1 MTINIF
7 VLLFLKLGGNKE
19 RYNSTTSKK
28 TTLSYSPFLFPTKL
42 SIVNIYYPIDK
53 HKKPW
58 RMSTIKNE
66 PLYQQIQNK
75 IIERIKEG
83 TWRVGDR
90 VPSEKELMDEFH
102 VSQITTKNALAGLAD
117 KGIVERIKGKGT
129 FVIESSFTGSMA
141 QNQTSSGLIGL
152 IIPTMKTK
160 VEQDFVNFLEQYVTE
175 KGYNL
180 VIKISRESQIKE
192 AEAIQTFRAIGVE
205 GIIIFPA
212 EKETYNEAV
221 LRLTLDKFPL
231 VLIDRYM
238 KNISTYS
245 VSSENTQGAFEAIS
259 YLLNKG
265 HEQIAL
271 ISPLITNTVTEER
284 AKGFEQAFLRKGITI
299 DKNLWLTLP
308 FDKISVHETPALIKQ
323 FLMENPQL
331 ACLFTMN
338 AELAQY
344 AYRAILEVQKESF
357 HPIELVTFDSPG
369 IEGVTFV
376 QQDIQ
381 QCSKDT
387 VKLLM
392 QQLAGEY
399 NPKRIFIPVN
409 LVIATNK
416 EK

>member
-1 MTINIF
+1 
-7 VLLFLKLGGNKE
+7 
-19 RYNSTTSKK
+19 
-28 TTLSYSPFLFPTKL
+28 
-42 SIVNIYYPIDK
+42 
-53 HKKPW
+53 
-58 RMSTIKNE
+58 MSTIKNE

-83 TWRVGDR
+83 KWRVGDR

-129 FVIESSFTGSMA
+129 FVIESSLIGSMA
-141 QNQTSSGLIGL
+141 HNQTSRGLIGL

-175 KGYNL
+175 QGYNL

-192 AEAIQTFRAIGVE
+192 AEAIQTFRVIGVD

-212 EKETYNEAV
+212 EKEMYNEAV

-245 VSSENTQGAFEAIS
+245 VSSENSQGAFEAVF

-284 AKGFEQAFLRKGITI
+284 AKGFEQAFLKKDITI

-308 FDKISVHETPALIKQ
+308 FDKISVHETPVMIKQ
-323 FLMENPQL
+323 FLVENPKL

-338 AELAQY
+338 AELAYY
-344 AYRAILEVQKESF
+344 AHRAILEVQKETLRQ
-357 HPIELVTFDSPG
+357 IELVTFDSPR
-369 IEGVTFV
+369 IEGITYV

-387 VKLLM
+387 VNLLM
-392 QQLAGEY
+392 QQIAGEY

>member
-1 MTINIF
+1 M
-7 VLLFLKLGGNKE
+7 
-19 RYNSTTSKK
+19 R
-28 TTLSYSPFLFPTKL
+28 P
-42 SIVNIYYPIDK
+42 
-53 HKKPW
+53 
-58 RMSTIKNE
+58 IKNE
-66 PLYQQIQNK
+66 PLYQQIQSK

-83 TWRVGDR
+83 KWRVGDR

-129 FVIESSFTGSMA
+129 FVIESSLIGSMG
-141 QNQTSSGLIGL
+141 QNQTSRGLIGL

-175 KGYNL
+175 QGYNL

-192 AEAIQTFRAIGVE
+192 AEAIETFRVIGVD

-212 EKETYNEAV
+212 EKEMYNEAV

-245 VSSENTQGAFEAIS
+245 VSSENTQGAFEAVS

-284 AKGFEQAFLRKGITI
+284 AKGFEQAFLRKDITI

-308 FDKISVHETPALIKQ
+308 FDKISVHETPAMIKQ
-323 FLMENPQL
+323 FLVENPQL

-344 AYRAILEVQKESF
+344 AHRAIVEVQKESLR
-357 HPIELVTFDSPG
+357 PIELVTFDSPG
-369 IEGVTFV
+369 IEGITYV

-387 VKLLM
+387 VNLLM
-392 QQLAGEY
+392 QQIAGEY